1 MSFLIIN
8 SHLAAGQANSQ
19 KRNEDFETILSNMN
33 TKVNFT
39 NFIVFMGDLN
49 YRVEKNVRNTTDRL
63 EINKY
68 CPRCRKHTTHKEK
81 K

>member
-1 MSFLIIN
+1 MAKN
-8 SHLAAGQANSQ
+8 EN
-19 KRNEDFETILSNMN
+19 RNYVTLVCSECKEE
-33 TKVNFT
+33 
-39 NFIVFMGDLN
+39 N